1 MNDQR
6 FIVTYHITDNESE
19 ARERARIICFEQT
32 VEVWEA
38 LVPEGYIRDQILGK
52 LVNFSKLDERC
63 YQADISYSIE
73 TTAFE
78 LTQFLNVLFGNTSI
92 KTGIRVTNI
101 QLPDELLNQFSG
113 PRFGIQGIRQLVNVH
128 DAPLLSTA
136 LKPMGK
142 SPQELAALAYQFAL
156 GGVDI
161 IKDDHGLTNQSFC
174 PFEDRVQACAEAVA
188 RANQETGKHCM
199 YVPNIS
205 APMHQIQQRID
216 YAQNRGAGGLLIAP
230 GLVGFDTMR
239 MLAEDDTID
248 LPLIGHPAF
257 LGSMVVSPDSGIEQ
271 GILFGLLHRLAGAD
285 ATIYPNYGG
294 RFGFSRVE
302 CQHIAHHCQTTLSHY
317 PAIFPMPGG
326 GMTAD
331 NIPDM
336 LDVYGHN
343 VIFLIGGALY
353 THSPNLVDNVHHF
366 LKLIGRSI

>member
-1 MNDQR
+1 MNYER
-6 FIVTYHITDNESE
+6 FTVTYQILDNEAN
-19 ARERARIICFEQT
+19 ARERVRIICFEQT
-32 VEVWEA
+32 VEVWEE
-38 LVPEGYIRDQILGK
+38 LVPDGFIRDHILGQ
-52 LVNFSKLDERC
+52 LVNFSNINKNC
-63 YQADISYSIE
+63 YQAEISYAIE

-78 LTQFLNVLFGNTSI
+78 LTQFLNVLFGNSSI

-101 QLPDELLNQFSG
+101 DFNSQLLNQFSG
-113 PRFGIQGIRQLVNVH
+113 PRFGTKGLRDLVNVY
-128 DAPLLSTA
+128 DQPLLSTA

-142 SPQELAALAYQFAL
+142 LPQELAALAYQFAL

-174 PFEDRVQACAEAVA
+174 PFEERVQACAEAVA
-188 RANQETGKHCM
+188 QANQQTGKHCI

-205 APMHQIQQRID
+205 APAHEIQRRVN
-216 YAQNRGAGGLLIAP
+216 YAQKMGVGGLLIAP
-230 GLVGFDTMR
+230 GLVGFDTIR
-239 MLAEDDTID
+239 MLAKDDTVN

-257 LGSMVVSPDSGIEQ
+257 LGSMVVNQSSGIEQ
-271 GILFGLLHRLAGAD
+271 GVLFGQLHRLAGAD

-294 RFGFSRVE
+294 RFGFGQTE
-302 CQHIAHHCQTTLSHY
+302 CQSIAYHCQTPLGNY
-317 PAIFPMPGG
+317 PAILPMPGG

-336 LDVYGHN
+336 LDLYGHD

-366 LKLIGRSI
+366 LKLIGRLT